1 MKLLKT
7 ALSLAMALTLL
18 IPFTALAFE
27 EGYGANGVEESKTY
41 TVGQMLVYALQDEYL
56 ARAEYR
62 DIMATF
68 QVNRPFSNIERAENQ
83 HIALLMPLFEAYG
96 VTVPED
102 DAKEHLA
109 LPKTLDEIYQL
120 GVQAEENNIAMYN
133 AFLSREDLPEDV
145 QSVFERL
152 LRASQNHLSAFSN
165 QANLGQNG
173 GGRWRK

>member
-1 MKLLKT
+1 M
-7 ALSLAMALTLL
+7 
-18 IPFTALAFE
+18 
-27 EGYGANGVEESKTY
+27 
-41 TVGQMLVYALQDEYL
+41 
-56 ARAEYR
+56 
-62 DIMATF
+62 
-68 QVNRPFSNIERAENQ
+68 
-83 HIALLMPLFEAYG
+83 
-96 VTVPED
+96 PED

>member
-83 HIALLMPLFEAYG
+83 HIALLMPLYEA
-96 VTVPED
+96 
-102 DAKEHLA
+102 
-109 LPKTLDEIYQL
+109 
-120 GVQAEENNIAMYN
+120 
-133 AFLSREDLPEDV
+133 
-145 QSVFERL
+145 
-152 LRASQNHLSAFSN
+152 
-165 QANLGQNG
+165 
-173 GGRWRK
+173 